1 MALFWAGRLAML
13 DNRPDEGRIYLEKV
27 SRQFYSTFYG
37 SMGLYLLEKI
47 DGRQYVL
54 GPNKNVSFDIESLV
68 PALVR

>member
-1 MALFWAGRLAML
+1 MNSGVYSMAFLFWAGRLAIL

-54 GPNKNVSFDIESLV
+54 DLTEILAST
-68 PALVR
+68 